1 MNRFNGTIV
10 GWSAAEK
17 AGTSK
22 ERKDSRK
29 FDASITVDWAPSQ
42 G

>member
-1 MNRFNGTIV
+1 MNGFDSTVV

-17 AGTSK
+17 AGTSR